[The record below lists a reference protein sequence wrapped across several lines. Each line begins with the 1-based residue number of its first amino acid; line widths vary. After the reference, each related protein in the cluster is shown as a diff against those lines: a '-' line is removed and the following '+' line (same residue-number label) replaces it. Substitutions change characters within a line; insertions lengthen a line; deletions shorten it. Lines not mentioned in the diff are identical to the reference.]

1 MATIS
6 REVHL
11 IEYPEGLPDASQF
24 QIVETTVD
32 DPATGEFLIQ
42 NQYMSVDPAMRPRL
56 SNGQQRL
63 HRAMGAG
70 TIGVVT
76 ASRHPAFAHGDVE
89 IGTAPCRERL

>member
-24 QIVETTVD
+24 QIVETSID
-32 DPATGEFLIQ
+32 DPAEGEFLIR

-56 SNGQQRL
+56 SNGQQPL
-63 HRAMGAG
+63 HKPLGAG
-70 TIGVVT
+70 SIGVVT
-76 ASRHPAFAHGDVE
+76 ASRHSAFAEGDVVQH
-89 IGTAPCRERL
+89 GLGFR